1 MSNDKSATE
10 KISTYAEN
18 TAESAGNTLKNA
30 KENVFGKAQEDKT
43 LGDKASEKVDQ
54 AKQNAGDKMQDTGKD
69 MKGPEENNSVFS
81 NIKKLNCVILMFN
94 SYVQKINL
102 YLILEVAQPL
112 YRFSFHPLAWIRQ
125 LARRTVLARRCF
137 HCSCSCTECYG

>member
-69 MKGPEENNSVFS
+69 MKGEQTFGEKVS
-81 NIKKLNCVILMFN
+81 NMASNAAESLGLKDKN
-94 SYVQKINL
+94 K
-102 YLILEVAQPL
+102 
-112 YRFSFHPLAWIRQ
+112 
-125 LARRTVLARRCF
+125 
-137 HCSCSCTECYG
+137 